1 MATEHKRQ
9 VINESSNAE
18 SMDHVLLYQCTRTKM
33 IDTYC
38 NCKSSY
44 QIRKL
49 KNKGA
54 LIVLIWNYLVITLF
68 YYLATHV
75 HEYDHNVGP
84 YFIVCCFTLPFA
96 GWLADVY
103 FGRYRVIHWSIW
115 IMWTAS
121 VLATV
126 SSIIAQIIQDYQHIH
141 SFVLLVLLVIAS
153 IGLGGYWSNLIQ
165 FGLDQLQD
173 ASTTEIT
180 AFISWF
186 IWTNMS
192 GGIIIDFAYTCI
204 NKTYYVIGQLY
215 VCICLTVVLILLFL
229 SNTLLIKEPAVTQN
243 PFKLVYK
250 VVKFA
255 IKNKHPRCRSAFTYC
270 EDELPSRLDLG
281 KHKYGGPFTTE
292 QVEDVKTFLRLLT
305 VVFIGCSMPS
315 VVTIVNKLRNLLVVI
330 VLDKDVVTRP
340 SIECYMNKFYVNT
353 LLITATVLIPLH
365 EFVLYPLLH
374 KYFSWVKSYWKF
386 SIGVVTQAARIIT
399 LMVLELKTRNNYL
412 VQSSIENSTLQ
423 CIFSEEKG
431 IWSSSFDVKWML
443 FPNVLNSISIVT
455 LGVGGIEFI
464 CSQTPYSMKG
474 VMVGTVYGSV
484 VIIAFIGYG
493 ITEPFTRH
501 LITWGTGMISCGFWY
516 LLLILIILIIN
527 SVLLL
532 VLGKLYK
539 NRKREDVLPNE
550 QIFAE
555 RYYSNNN

>member
-1 MATEHKRQ
+1 MAKEHSRQ
-9 VINESSNAE
+9 VNELLTAK
-18 SMDHVLLYQCTRTKM
+18 SMDHVLLYHCTRTKLL
-33 IDTYC
+33 DTC
-38 NCKSSY
+38 CKYSY

-54 LIVLIWNYLVITLF
+54 LIVLIWSYLVTSLF
-68 YYLATHV
+68 YYLAIHV
-75 HEYDHNVGP
+75 SEFDYRVRP
-84 YFIVCCFTLPFA
+84 YFIGCCFTLPFG

-103 FGRYRVIHWSIW
+103 LGRYIVIRWSMW

-126 SSIIAQIIQDYQHIH
+126 SSVVAQMVNSYQHIH
-141 SFVLLVLLVIAS
+141 SFILLVLLVITS
-153 IGLGGYWSNLIQ
+153 IGLGGYWANVIQ

-204 NKTYYVIGQLY
+204 NEKYYIIGQLY
-215 VCICLTVVLILLFL
+215 ACICLTIGLILLLL
-229 SNTLLIKEPAVTQN
+229 SNGVLIKEPVTQN

-315 VVTIVNKLRNLLVVI
+315 VVTIVNNLRNLLVEI
-330 VLDKDVVTRP
+330 ILDKDIATRP
-340 SIECYMNKFYVNT
+340 SIECYMNKLYANT
-353 LLITATVLIPLH
+353 LLITATILIPLY

-386 SIGVVTQAARIIT
+386 SIGVVTQAGRILT
-399 LMVLELKTRNNYL
+399 LMALEVIARNHYL
-412 VQSSIENSTLQ
+412 VQNGQNSTLQ
-423 CIFSEEKG
+423 CLFSEEKG
-431 IWSSSFDVKWML
+431 VLSSSFDIKWMIL
-443 FPNVLNSISIVT
+443 PNVLNSISIVT
-455 LGVGGIEFI
+455 LGIGGIEFI
-464 CSQTPYSMKG
+464 CAQTPYSMKG
-474 VMVGTVYGSV
+474 LMVGTVYGSA

-516 LLLILIILIIN
+516 LLLVLTVLIIN
-527 SVLLL
+527 SVLL
-532 VLGKLYK
+532 VILGKLYK
-539 NRKREDVLPNE
+539 NRKREDLLPNE

-555 RYYSNNN
+555 RYYSNIA